1 MSDIKGFIF
10 NIERF
15 TLHDGPGIRTTV
27 FLKGCPLNCLWC
39 CNPESQSIAPQVAYF
54 KEKCTACDHCLP
66 LCPKGAVSP
75 GGKDQPVIIDFALC
89 DGCGKCMPACIPGA
103 LVMMGEEKTAVE
115 IVDIVKRD
123 LPFYTRSGGGVTLS
137 GGEPLAQPVF
147 TAEIL
152 RLCKVEG
159 IQTAIQTCGYAAQ
172 ADVDKV
178 LPYMDLVIFDLKH
191 MDPAIHQTLTG
202 KSNQLILENLH
213 YIDSRKKE
221 IVLQIPLIPGMNDS
235 EENLTASFQLAK
247 SLKYVS
253 GVSLLAYHA
262 LGRSK
267 YARIGRKVESADL
280 QQPDHNYLKIK
291 SEWAAQF
298 GVPIVCFNG

>member
-1 MSDIKGFIF
+1 MSELKGFIF

-27 FLKGCPLNCLWC
+27 FLKGCPLNCAWC
-39 CNPESQSIAPQVAYF
+39 CNPESQSIAPQLAYF
-54 KEKCTACDHCLP
+54 KEKCNACGLCLP
-66 LCPKGAVSP
+66 LCPQGAISS
-75 GGKDQPVIIDFALC
+75 GGKDQPVIVNFALC
-89 DGCGKCMPACIPGA
+89 DACGKCVPACIPEA
-103 LVMMGEEKTAVE
+103 LVMMGKEKTASE
-115 IVDIVKRD
+115 IVDIVIRD

-147 TAEIL
+147 SAEIL
-152 RLCKVEG
+152 RLCKVAG

-172 ADVDKV
+172 ADIDKV
-178 LPYMDLVIFDLKH
+178 LPNLDLVIFDLKH
-191 MDPAIHQTLTG
+191 MDPAAHQTLTG
-202 KSNQLILENLH
+202 KSNQLILENLK
-213 YIDSRKKE
+213 YFNSQEKE
-221 IVLQIPLIPGMNDS
+221 IVIQIPLIPGMNDS

-247 SLKYVS
+247 SLSSVS

-267 YARIGRKVESADL
+267 YARIGRSYEIADL
-280 QQPDHNYLKIK
+280 QQPDNNYLKIK
-291 SEWAAQF
+291 SDWAAQF